1 MNFDY
6 ETLVGFSKSWGL
18 LYLLAMSVAVVIY
31 ILRPANRQRF
41 DKAKNDILDDD
52 P

>member
-1 MNFDY
+1 MSFDY

-18 LYLLAMSVAVVIY
+18 FYLIGIGIVVVIY
-31 ILRPANRQRF
+31 TFQRSNRQRF

>member
-1 MNFDY
+1 MSFDY

-18 LYLLAMSVAVVIY
+18 LYLIALGIIVVLY
-31 ILRPANRQRF
+31 TFRPSNRARF
-41 DKAKNDILDDD
+41 TKAKNDILDDD